1 VLALAI
7 LLIRRLPVILAL
19 YKFIPD
25 IKTFREAAFVG
36 WFGKTQTSST
46 NNIGPIGVGA
56 IFIST
61 LAKTRLPPINAND
74 GDTSQV
80 DLLTETIQ
88 PIVAF
93 LVLFSVFFRKLSCF
107 WTDVD
112 GLSIPFFSLGRRV
125 HSITHTWSR
134 NPSMDA
140 RGEEPAWTSHARR
153 IIPGQD
159 ITINRDDDPEE
170 GDMGVRQES
179 DQHDR
184 SLREKNSLG
193 DNSSGS
199 RTAAGQDM
207 EMKERNSQAS
217 GSGSSGNVDDDD
229 GESGG
234 SQTGRRTPPLAE
246 YREGNHLII
255 ERTGGVDG
263 EVSLSHPAL
272 ISRLK

>member
-107 WTDVD
+107 WTD
-112 GLSIPFFSLGRRV
+112 RRRPL
-125 HSITHTWSR
+125 HPILL
-134 NPSMDA
+134 P
-140 RGEEPAWTSHARR
+140 
-153 IIPGQD
+153 
-159 ITINRDDDPEE
+159 
-170 GDMGVRQES
+170 
-179 DQHDR
+179 
-184 SLREKNSLG
+184 
-193 DNSSGS
+193 
-199 RTAAGQDM
+199 RTACA
-207 EMKERNSQAS
+207 
-217 GSGSSGNVDDDD
+217 
-229 GESGG
+229 
-234 SQTGRRTPPLAE
+234 
-246 YREGNHLII
+246 
-255 ERTGGVDG
+255 
-263 EVSLSHPAL
+263 
-272 ISRLK
+272 